1 MAPSVIYVLLI
12 EDNPTDV
19 MVAKDELRHA
29 VGVEFLVTQADRL
42 AAAIS
47 LCKTTH
53 FDVVLL
59 DLSLPDS
66 EGLTTLT
73 KLRQAVPAL
82 PVVVLSHRADEAL
95 ALEAVQTGAQDY
107 LVKGLLD
114 GQLVRSIRYAI
125 ERASADEQLLT
136 VTQRLQRV
144 IDGTKDGLWDW
155 EDISADAMWW
165 SPSFYQ
171 QLGYAPEELSATLAN
186 YKSLLHADDAALFA
200 DRMSEVTASHG
211 ELDVQCRLKTKS
223 GEYRWFQTQGK
234 TYSKGV
240 VSGMAGS
247 ARDVTGRKRLM
258 EELYGHR
265 HQLSLMVAERTAE
278 LEVARAAAEAANA
291 AKSLFLANISHEI
304 RTPMGAILG
313 FAHLLR
319 QDCTSAAQSDRLG
332 KIESAGQHLLSII
345 NDVLDITKI
354 EAGKLELETLPFQ
367 IKTVLDAV
375 DAIVGQL
382 ALSKGLLWEID
393 RSVEMLWVKGD
404 ATRVQQALINLAANA
419 VKFTAQGRV
428 AIQVSIVERSAS
440 WIMFQF
446 GVQDQGIGISTEAL
460 ARLFRPFSQGD
471 ASTSRKFGGTGLGLA
486 ITQHLAQRMG
496 GTAGASSVQG
506 EGSFFW
512 FTARLET
519 CQPPSEVKSGAARL
533 SQQEQLR
540 RLHGGAR
547 VLVADDDPFNREIAS
562 HILEGLSLVVDVA
575 NDGAEAVS
583 MVENSGVA
591 AYDLILM
598 DVQMPRLDGFAAARA
613 IRALTHIRQVPI
625 LALTAN
631 VFVEDRRLAL
641 DAGMN
646 DLITKPIEP
655 RALYEC
661 LANWLPGLG

>member
-1 MAPSVIYVLLI
+1 
-12 EDNPTDV
+12 
-19 MVAKDELRHA
+19 
-29 VGVEFLVTQADRL
+29 
-42 AAAIS
+42 
-47 LCKTTH
+47 
-53 FDVVLL
+53 
-59 DLSLPDS
+59 
-66 EGLTTLT
+66 
-73 KLRQAVPAL
+73 
-82 PVVVLSHRADEAL
+82 
-95 ALEAVQTGAQDY
+95 
-107 LVKGLLD
+107 
-114 GQLVRSIRYAI
+114 
-125 ERASADEQLLT
+125 
-136 VTQRLQRV
+136 
-144 IDGTKDGLWDW
+144 
-155 EDISADAMWW
+155 
-165 SPSFYQ
+165 
-171 QLGYAPEELSATLAN
+171 
-186 YKSLLHADDAALFA
+186 
-200 DRMSEVTASHG
+200 
-211 ELDVQCRLKTKS
+211 
-223 GEYRWFQTQGK
+223 
-234 TYSKGV
+234 
-240 VSGMAGS
+240 
-247 ARDVTGRKRLM
+247 
-258 EELYGHR
+258 
-265 HQLSLMVAERTAE
+265 
-278 LEVARAAAEAANA
+278 
-291 AKSLFLANISHEI
+291 
-304 RTPMGAILG
+304 
-313 FAHLLR
+313 
-319 QDCTSAAQSDRLG
+319 
-332 KIESAGQHLLSII
+332 
-345 NDVLDITKI
+345 
-354 EAGKLELETLPFQ
+354 
-367 IKTVLDAV
+367 
-375 DAIVGQL
+375 
-382 ALSKGLLWEID
+382 
-393 RSVEMLWVKGD
+393 MLWVKGD
-404 ATRVQQALINLAANA
+404 ATRLQQALINLAANA